1 MLYKI
6 FLSII
11 LVSLSNVNCLIS
23 CDYYIVKKLMIHY
36 KNNKINLYKKILK
49 IDSLEE
55 SGDKKLFSGVLTK
68 ENTLFSGTIVEE
80 YTDCSSIELNRQNGY
95 FCFYCTDNNYN
106 YKYLEYK
113 KSLLKPL
120 MKPLTIYNKDRFNSL
135 YLENKYKDIIQD
147 KICSDGKSINDVY
160 EIVKV
165 EERIEIEK

>member
-1 MLYKI
+1 
-6 FLSII
+6 
-11 LVSLSNVNCLIS
+11 
-23 CDYYIVKKLMIHY
+23 MIHY

-49 IDSLEE
+49 MDSLEE
-55 SGDKKLFSGVLTK
+55 SGDKELFSGELNSKVNTMNLLKKSVDKELFSGVQTK

-80 YTDCSSIELNRQNGY
+80 NTDCSSIELYRQDGY

>member
-1 MLYKI
+1 M
-6 FLSII
+6 
-11 LVSLSNVNCLIS
+11 
-23 CDYYIVKKLMIHY
+23 
-36 KNNKINLYKKILK
+36 NLYKKILK
-49 IDSLEE
+49 MELLDE
-55 SGDKKLFSGVLTK
+55 STMNLSKQIEDK
-68 ENTLFSGTIVEE
+68 EN
-80 YTDCSSIELNRQNGY
+80 TDCSSIELYRQDGY